1 VSLRVIKAGLQ
12 TTVQAGPRTGLRHQ
26 GVPACGAADPLSMA
40 LANKL
45 LGNRYFAP
53 ALEITSSEA
62 SFGFESAVDFAM
74 TGATG
79 HAKLN
84 GEAVEFHETL
94 SAVAG
99 DMLEVNSFE
108 AGARAYL
115 ALGGGILADEILG
128 SPSTYLPAALGGFKG
143 RALRRDDR
151 LQIRPHE
158 SGGEKL
164 RTPDTF
170 RPPMSQSWAIR
181 ACPSAETC
189 LLADRDSVFDE
200 NWVVGTRADRMG
212 MALQGGP
219 LSVNS
224 DGRMPSAPVFPGT
237 VQCPEDGQPFLLSV
251 DAQTTG
257 GYPRI
262 AQVIRADRH
271 MLGQLRPGDR
281 VRLLQRDE
289 QGAADDL
296 RAKIGYWEAWLPGV
310 SSVIC

>member
-1 VSLRVIKAGLQ
+1 MSLIVIKAGLQ
-12 TTVQAGPRTGLRHQ
+12 TTVQAGPRTGLRHL
-26 GVPACGAADPLSMA
+26 GVPACGAADPLSLA

-45 LGNRYFAP
+45 LGNRLFSP
-53 ALEITSSEA
+53 ALEIASSEA
-62 SFGFESAVDFAM
+62 SFVFEEPASFAL
-74 TGATG
+74 TGAIG
-79 HAKLN
+79 RAKLN
-84 GEAVEFHETL
+84 GDVLEFHETL
-94 SAVAG
+94 FAAAG
-99 DMLEVNSFE
+99 DSLEVSAFE

-115 ALGGGILADEILG
+115 AVGGGIVADDILG

-151 LQIRPHE
+151 LQFHSRE
-158 SGGEKL
+158 LGGEEV
-164 RTPDTF
+164 RTPETF

-181 ACPSAETC
+181 ACAGAEAS
-189 LLADRDSVFDE
+189 LLAEHDSVFDE
-200 NWVVGTRADRMG
+200 NWIVGNRADRMG
-212 MALQGGP
+212 MALQGTTIA
-219 LSVNS
+219 VNS

-281 VRLLQRDE
+281 VRLLRRDG
-289 QGAADDL
+289 QSAVDDL
-296 RAKIGYWEAWLPGV
+296 RAKISYWEAWLPGV
-310 SSVIC
+310 ANVIC

>member
-26 GVPACGAADPLSMA
+26 GVPACGAADPLSMS

-45 LGNRYFAP
+45 LGNRYFAA
-53 ALEITSSEA
+53 ALEVTSSEA
-62 SFGFESAVDFAM
+62 SFVFESAADFAM
-74 TGATG
+74 TGATAQ
-79 HAKLN
+79 AKLN
-84 GEAVEFHETL
+84 GEVVEFHETL

-99 DMLEVNSFE
+99 DTLEVNSFE

-115 ALGGGILADEILG
+115 ALGGGILADEVLG
-128 SPSTYLPAALGGFKG
+128 SRSTYLPAALGGFKG
-143 RALRRDDR
+143 RALCRDDR
-151 LQIRPHE
+151 LQIRPRE

-181 ACPSAETC
+181 ACPSGETV

-200 NWVVGTRADRMG
+200 NWIVGNRADRMG
-212 MALQGGP
+212 MALQGEP

-289 QGAADDL
+289 QGAVDDL
-296 RAKIGYWEAWLPGV
+296 RAKISYWEAWFPGV